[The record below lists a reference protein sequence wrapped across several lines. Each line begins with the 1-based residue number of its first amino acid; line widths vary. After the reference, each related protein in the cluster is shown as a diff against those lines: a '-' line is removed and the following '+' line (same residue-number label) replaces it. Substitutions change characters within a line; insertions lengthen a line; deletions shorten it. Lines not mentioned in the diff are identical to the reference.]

1 MQVIELPKED
11 PIMQIDK
18 KVVAPTDNFKAVC
31 TVGTSFPPANIT
43 WFINGKK
50 VSHQIFHSLQVVSA
64 ELRGTISINVSFIPP
79 YETVNVHNRTPLCA

>member
-50 VSHQIFHSLQVVSA
+50 VSHHIF
-64 ELRGTISINVSFIPP
+64 SFIIRLFQLNLEDNF
-79 YETVNVHNRTPLCA
+79 Y